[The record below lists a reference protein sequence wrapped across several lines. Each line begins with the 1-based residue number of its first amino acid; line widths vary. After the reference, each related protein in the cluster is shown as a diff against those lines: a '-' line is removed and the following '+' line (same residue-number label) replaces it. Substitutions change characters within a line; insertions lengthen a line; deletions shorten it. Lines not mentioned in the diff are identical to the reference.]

1 MCDKIT
7 NEIAVNDGGVA
18 SNMVHRPKALVI
30 VDQRVDVC
38 DCGVMSSGYSKL

>member
-7 NEIAVNDGGVA
+7 NEIAVDDGGVA
-18 SNMVHRPKALVI
+18 HEVVHNPGTLAI

-38 DCGVMSSGYSKL
+38 DCGVTGIGYSKL